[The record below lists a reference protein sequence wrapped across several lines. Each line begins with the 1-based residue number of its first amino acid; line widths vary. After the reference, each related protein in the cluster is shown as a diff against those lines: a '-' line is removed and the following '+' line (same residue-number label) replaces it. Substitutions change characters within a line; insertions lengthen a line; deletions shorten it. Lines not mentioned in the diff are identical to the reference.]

1 MSNAF
6 PGKPIGA
13 GGSSFELIDQPA
25 FFRALGIRE
34 GEAFLDLA
42 CGRGLYTIAAAT
54 RVGEAGHLFALDLW
68 EEGIEDLL
76 REARARG
83 LANLRA
89 WVRDITQGI
98 PLGDGTVDA
107 ALMATVL
114 HDFVEIGADTVAVRE
129 LARVLKPGGRLAV
142 VEFKKVEPPPGPPA
156 AVRLEPEAVSK
167 IVQPHGFR
175 MDQHV
180 DLGPFHYL
188 LTFVRDI
195 S

>member
-25 FFRALGIRE
+25 FFRALGIRV

-42 CGRGLYTIAAAT
+42 CGRGLYTLAAAT
-54 RVGEAGHLFALDLW
+54 RVGEAGHLYALDLW
-68 EEGIEDLL
+68 EEGIQDLL

-83 LANLRA
+83 LANLKA

-114 HDFVEIGADTVAVRE
+114 HDFVEIKADAVAVRE
-129 LARVLKPGGRLAV
+129 IARVLKPGGRLAV

-156 AVRLEPEAVSK
+156 TVRLEPEAVST
-167 IVQPHGFR
+167 IVRPHGFR
-175 MDQHV
+175 MDRHL

-188 LTFVRDI
+188 MTFVREI